1 MRKHFSSEFKAKVA
15 IEALKG
21 EKTIAQLSSEY
32 GVHATQIGQWKE
44 LAQVGFPGLFM
55 GKHTKDNHEKEKLIE
70 ELYQVIGQLKVEND
84 WLKKNYGFKP
94 RRITAPG

>member
-15 IEALKG
+15 LEAFKG

-44 LAQVGFPGLFM
+44 LVQVGLPGLFT
-55 GKHTKDNHEKEKLIE
+55 GKRTHDKQEQGKLIE
-70 ELYQVIGQLKVEND
+70 ELYQAIGQLKVEND
-84 WLKKNYGFKP
+84 WLKKKL
-94 RRITAPG
+94 RV